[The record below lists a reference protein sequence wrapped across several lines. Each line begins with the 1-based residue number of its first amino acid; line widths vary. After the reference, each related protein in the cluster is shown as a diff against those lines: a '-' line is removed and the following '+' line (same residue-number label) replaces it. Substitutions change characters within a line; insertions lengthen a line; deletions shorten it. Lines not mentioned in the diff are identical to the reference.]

1 MSEEGMTGKGGS
13 AKSASTLEKR
23 YRRII
28 RCLPKAYRADRA
40 EEMLTALLDGAAPGQ
55 TRPKIGEVLSLGTL
69 AVRLRFG
76 APGAS
81 VRGQLTGDIV
91 RRAIL
96 VSLLFGT
103 VLSSSSYAFVF
114 YRASSPIG
122 LGALVYRL
130 LQPVLF
136 LALVFGW
143 RRVGRTLSAV
153 CLSTNTFVLCLLFQE
168 PLGVPN
174 NYGPIVIL
182 FNTGLGVLTMLAVFP
197 AFHREAPRVDN
208 RRWWLLLYVAP
219 SMAIA
224 GFYALHKFLF
234 TADRFLWP
242 VFYTVA
248 CIAVAA
254 FAVKKF
260 KASPVWPVALAIGIW
275 PLVFSAFGGALFP
288 FGGTNAIVLT
298 ATCGAE
304 AVVAAAALASLVYRR
319 RAILA

>member
-1 MSEEGMTGKGGS
+1 MTEKGES
-13 AKSASTLEKR
+13 AKSTSTLEKR

-40 EEMLTALLDGAAPGQ
+40 EEMLSALLDGAAPGR
-55 TRPKIGEVLSLGTL
+55 TRPKIGEVFSLGTF

-96 VSLLFGT
+96 VSLLAGT
-103 VLSSSSYAFVF
+103 VLSSSSFAFVL
-114 YRASSPIG
+114 YQAASPIG
-122 LGALVYRL
+122 LGALAYRL

-136 LALVFGW
+136 LALLFGW

-153 CLSTNTFVLCLLFQE
+153 CLSITAIVLYLLFQD

-174 NYGPIVIL
+174 NYELIVNL
-182 FNTGLGVLTMLAVFP
+182 LNTGLGLLTFLAVFP

-242 VFYTVA
+242 VFYAVA
-248 CIAVAA
+248 CTAVAA

-275 PLVFSAFGGALFP
+275 PLVFSAFNGAFFP
-288 FGGTNAIVLT
+288 FGGTNAIVL
-298 ATCGAE
+298 AASCGAE
-304 AVVAAAALASLVYRR
+304 AVVVAAALAALVHRR
-319 RAILA
+319 RVILA